1 MVTYVFCI
9 GVKSYSILDL
19 NCLQCCIGCHLGRDK
34 TMEKVRSRFFW
45 RDMNAD
51 IREFVQCCDKCQRM
65 NPKFNKAA
73 ATLHPI
79 PVKAQ
84 VWN

>member
-1 MVTYVFCI
+1 MHDI
-9 GVKSYSILDL
+9 IL
-19 NCLQCCIGCHLGRDK
+19 CYIGCHLGRDK
-34 TMEKVRSRFFW
+34 TVEKVSSRLFW

-51 IREFVQCCDKCQRM
+51 IREFIQCCDKCQRM

-84 VWN
+84 VWNQVRRKNADVLIRVYV

>member
-1 MVTYVFCI
+1 M
-9 GVKSYSILDL
+9 S
-19 NCLQCCIGCHLGRDK
+19 
-34 TMEKVRSRFFW
+34 SRFFW

-51 IREFVQCCDKCQRM
+51 IREFVQ
-65 NPKFNKAA
+65 FNKAA

-84 VWN
+84 VWNQVRKKNADVLIRVYM

>member
-1 MVTYVFCI
+1 M
-9 GVKSYSILDL
+9 L
-19 NCLQCCIGCHLGRDK
+19 NLLCYIGCHLGRDK
-34 TMEKVRSRFFW
+34 TVEKVSSRFFW

-65 NPKFNKAA
+65 NPKMNKAA

-84 VWN
+84 VWNQVKIDKNADVA